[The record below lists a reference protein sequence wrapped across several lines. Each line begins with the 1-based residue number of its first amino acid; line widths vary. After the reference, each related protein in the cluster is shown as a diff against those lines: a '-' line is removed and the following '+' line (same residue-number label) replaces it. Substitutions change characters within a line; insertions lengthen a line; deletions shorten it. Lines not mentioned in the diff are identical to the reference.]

1 MDALESAYVVA
12 RKFRIQIESGRRLR
26 RDGSVVRLGWADS
39 PEQVKYLPADAE
51 SGDPEDR
58 TRSDAANPVVFARDK
73 QEWIEDGPCHHGRAG
88 IVIRPN
94 LEQARQWKEMRPDDE
109 NDRGQDPVVEFQI
122 LQPVN
127 RKEDQSPLE
136 TVDQSELAVYLLAG

>member
-1 MDALESAYVVA
+1 
-12 RKFRIQIESGRRLR
+12 
-26 RDGSVVRLGWADS
+26 
-39 PEQVKYLPADAE
+39 
-51 SGDPEDR
+51 
-58 TRSDAANPVVFARDK
+58 
-73 QEWIEDGPCHHGRAG
+73 
-88 IVIRPN
+88 
-94 LEQARQWKEMRPDDE
+94 MRPDDE